1 MEKIREEQY
10 KLVSAGALSVEAV
23 AKPSV
28 VHSHKFM
35 VESSRKLYKDIERTL
50 NTLEK
55 DWNLSW
61 VRFI

>member
-10 KLVSAGALSVEAV
+10 KLVSAGAISVETV

-28 VHSHKFM
+28 VHSHKLM
-35 VESSRKLYKDIERTL
+35 LESSRNLYKDIERTL
-50 NTLEK
+50 NTLER

-61 VRFI
+61 VRYR